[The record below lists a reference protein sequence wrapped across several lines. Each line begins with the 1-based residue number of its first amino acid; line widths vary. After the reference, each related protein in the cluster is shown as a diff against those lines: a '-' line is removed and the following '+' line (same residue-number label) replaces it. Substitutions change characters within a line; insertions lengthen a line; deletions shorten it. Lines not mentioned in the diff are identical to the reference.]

1 MTVQETSTIMNVLNA
16 AYPGFYAKSSDAERK
31 QILSLWAEMFREDD
45 VALVAAAVKALI
57 VADAS
62 SFPPTIGQVKARLRQ
77 ITTPQEMT
85 EGEAWALVAAA
96 IRNSAYD
103 SRREFERLPEAAR
116 RFVGSPSQLREWASM
131 DTGTVQSV
139 VQSNFMR
146 SYRARQES
154 DRKMQAVPADVR
166 AKLAGMAE
174 VKQLPSYD
182 LALAERMMDYN
193 SGNG

>member
-1 MTVQETSTIMNVLNA
+1 MTVQETSMVMNVLNA

-57 VADAS
+57 VAEAS

-103 SRREFERLPEAAR
+103 SRREFERLPEAVR
-116 RFVGSPSQLREWASM
+116 RFVGSPSQLREWAMM
-131 DTGTVQSV
+131 DSDTVHSV
-139 VQSNFMR
+139 VASNFQR
-146 SYRARQES
+146 NFRVRQKA
-154 DRKMQAVPADVR
+154 DREMAALPADVR
-166 AKLAGMAE
+166 AMIGGAA
-174 VKQLPSYD
+174 S
-182 LALAERMMDYN
+182 ALRLEGPKEALD
-193 SGNG
+193 G

>member
-1 MTVQETSTIMNVLNA
+1 MTVQETSMVMNVLNA

-57 VADAS
+57 VADA
-62 SFPPTIGQVKARLRQ
+62 TIGQVKARLRQ

-103 SRREFERLPEAAR
+103 SRREFERLPEAVR
-116 RFVGSPSQLREWASM
+116 RFVGSPSQLREWAMM
-131 DTGTVQSV
+131 DSDTVHSV
-139 VQSNFMR
+139 VASNFQR
-146 SYRARQES
+146 NFRVRQKA
-154 DRKMQAVPADVR
+154 DREMAALPADVR
-166 AKLAGMAE
+166 AMIGSAAAPLRLDRAKE
-174 VKQLPSYD
+174 EK
-182 LALAERMMDYN
+182 
-193 SGNG
+193 

>member
-1 MTVQETSTIMNVLNA
+1 MTVQETSMVMNVLNA

-57 VADAS
+57 VAEAS

-103 SRREFERLPEAAR
+103 SRREFERLLPTMR
-116 RFVGSPSQLREWASM
+116 TGRYIASVDHQTPPDVSM
-131 DTGTVQSV
+131 ENYRV
-139 VQSNFMR
+139 
-146 SYRARQES
+146 YRALLEEY
-154 DRKMQAVPADVR
+154 AVR
-166 AKLAGMAE
+166 AAE
-174 VKQLPSYD
+174 
-182 LALAERMMDYN
+182 
-193 SGNG
+193 